1 MGIAVFPNDG
11 ETAEELVKN
20 ADAAMYHAK
29 GHVRRSYSFF
39 THEFNKIVEKKNML
53 EQDLR
58 QALAKDEL
66 DLYYKPQIY
75 LGDTLKFVVEAL
87 LRWDHAT
94 LGFVSPDTFIAIAE
108 E

>member
-1 MGIAVFPNDG
+1 VGIAVFPNDG

-75 LGDTLKFVVEAL
+75 LGDTLKFGVEAL